1 MDSAGQLKRFFIC
14 VLIGLVGGLL
24 YEFCSI
30 FALKHPK
37 KMQKTLRFFADILFF
52 LVFSALCIVVLN
64 HLLFPNFREYYYFGF
79 ALGLIFYLKTFH
91 KAVAFFKNVCYNG
104 IKKMANCV
112 KNFRKKGE
120 KRYDTRTNG

>member
-24 YEFCSI
+24 YEICSI

-52 LVFSALCIVVLN
+52 LVFSVLCIVVLN
-64 HLLFPNFREYYYFGF
+64 HLLFPNLREYYYFGF

-91 KAVAFFKNVCYNG
+91 KAVAFLKNICYNG
-104 IKKMANCV
+104 VRKMVNCV
-112 KNFRKKGE
+112 KKRKIFRKKGE
-120 KRYDTRTNG
+120 KQT